1 MPWSG
6 KGKER
11 GFTYESLVIPY
22 LGCQKEEDGRYMYV
36 LHLMNGLHSIAVEIW
51 EGGLMHALP
60 LIANE
65 AVIY

>member
-1 MPWSG
+1 
-6 KGKER
+6 
-11 GFTYESLVIPY
+11 
-22 LGCQKEEDGRYMYV
+22 MYV